1 MQKTDL
7 TAEQLA
13 CVEFDK
19 REHLLIKG
27 PPGSGKTLTLL
38 MRGHELA
45 NRTGVGAQLITY
57 TNTLA
62 QLARKIEEAVIGLD
76 SRAIGVATF
85 HSWCAKLLRRLGIR
99 LQVIGDDEQKALVQA
114 AVDEAHSRYYDTASR
129 VRENTLDW
137 WTDEMAWIKGTLLPD
152 GRLILERE
160 DYLGAQRMG
169 RGSALLASARQIV
182 WDVFESYQA
191 KLRGAGGAAPTA
203 SQRADWDDFAREA
216 LIYYCAASGTVDCR
230 RIAIPEREQV
240 AHLLVDEAQDLHQ
253 AQLLLLAKHARRTV
267 TLVADTEQKIY
278 KTTFSYESAGLT
290 FDSGNVRALTLVFRP
305 TGQIFGLARS
315 LLAPAD
321 AATPR
326 RLAFDGPMPILCVA
340 PDPEQEEA
348 VIAQLAAM
356 AATENPQGTV
366 AVLARTWSAL
376 GRVHALL
383 AERHSIRGEIIQ
395 GTAGNVFTS
404 GVKLTTLHSAKGLE
418 FDIVIVA
425 QVNEGVLPQAPSR
438 YHGDMAAEDLEE
450 YLGYERQLLY
460 VAMTRAR
467 QTLYLTCSTPPS
479 RFLDELDATAYQVV
493 DAQVTGGVSARGE
506 SNVEPGDIP
515 V

>member
-1 MQKTDL
+1 MGVWRMQKTDL
-7 TAEQLA
+7 TPEQLA

-27 PPGSGKTLTLL
+27 PPGTGKTLTLL
-38 MRGHELA
+38 LRGHELA
-45 NRTGVGAQLITY
+45 SRTGSAAQLVTY
-57 TNTLA
+57 TNTPA
-62 QLARKIEEAVIGLD
+62 QLARNMEEAVIGRG

-85 HSWCAKLLRRLGIR
+85 HSWCAKLLRRLGVR
-99 LQVIGDDEQKALVQA
+99 LQVIADEVQKALVQA
-114 AVDEAHSRYYDTASR
+114 AMEEARSRYYDTASR

-137 WTDEMAWIKGTLLPD
+137 WMDEIAWIKGTLLPD
-152 GRLILERE
+152 GRLIRERE
-160 DYLGAQRMG
+160 GYLGAPRTG

-182 WDVFESYQA
+182 WDVFASYQA
-191 KLRGAGGAAPTA
+191 KLIGAGPAGPA
-203 SQRADWDDFAREA
+203 SSRKADWDDFAREA
-216 LIYYCAASGTVDCR
+216 LLSYCAASATADCR
-230 RIAIPEREQV
+230 RIAVPERERV

-253 AQLLLLAKHARRTV
+253 ARLLLLAKHARQSV

-290 FDSGNVRALTLVFRP
+290 FDSGNVRTLSLVFRP

-326 RLAFDGPMPILCVA
+326 RMAFEGPTPILCVT

-356 AATENPQGTV
+356 AATEHPQGTV
-366 AVLARTWSAL
+366 AVLARTWSTL
-376 GRVHALL
+376 GRLHTLL

-395 GTAGNVFTS
+395 GSAGNVFTP

-418 FDIVIVA
+418 FDVVVA
-425 QVNEGVLPQAPSR
+425 QVNDGVLPQAPSH
-438 YHGDMAAEDLEE
+438 YHGDVAAEDLEG
-450 YLGYERQLLY
+450 YLGYERQLFY
-460 VAMTRAR
+460 FAMTRAR
-467 QTLYLTCSTPPS
+467 QALYLTCSTPPS
-479 RFLDELDATAYQVV
+479 RFLDELDSAAYQVV
-493 DAQVTGGVSARGE
+493 DAQVTGGVSAGGE
-506 SNVEPGDIP
+506 GNV
-515 V
+515 